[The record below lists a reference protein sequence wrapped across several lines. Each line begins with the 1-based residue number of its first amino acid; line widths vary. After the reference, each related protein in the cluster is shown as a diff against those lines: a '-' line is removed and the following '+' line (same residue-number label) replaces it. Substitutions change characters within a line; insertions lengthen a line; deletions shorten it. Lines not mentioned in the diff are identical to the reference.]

1 MTGMSPARTVH
12 CADALEWL
20 QDAGVLEGASIVTSL
35 PDVSE
40 VGMSIEQWKPW
51 FLEAATRVLRSVPD
65 DGVAIFFQSDL
76 KKGGVWIDKGYLVS
90 RAAESVGMELLWHK
104 IVCRRPPGTLTFGRP
119 AYSHMLCFSRGV
131 REDLGRAGPDVL
143 PDAGEMTWVRAMG
156 LEACSTAIRWI
167 LRNTKSRTIVDP
179 FCGIGTTLAVANRLG
194 VDALGVELNR
204 KRASQARELSVE
216 LPASPAAP

>member
-1 MTGMSPARTVH
+1 MSGPSRTVH

-20 QDAGVLEGASIVTSL
+20 ARAGVLEGCSVVTSL

-40 VGMSIEQWKPW
+40 VGLSLEQWRPW
-51 FLEAATRVLRSVPD
+51 FVEAATRVLRAVPE

-90 RAAESVGMELLWHK
+90 RAAETVGAELLWHK
-104 IVCRRPPGTLTFGRP
+104 IVCRREPGSITWGRP

-131 REDLGRAGPDVL
+131 REDLARASADVL

-156 LEACSTAIRWI
+156 LEACTTAIRWI
-167 LRNTKSRTIVDP
+167 LEHTSTRTVVDP
-179 FCGIGTTLAVANRLG
+179 FCGVGTSLAVANRLG
-194 VDALGVELNR
+194 LSAVGVELNR
-204 KRASQARELSVE
+204 KRAKLARELEVT
-216 LPASPAAP
+216 LPGK